1 MPLTMRT
8 FYTLIQAGVNPMAG
22 DKITVGL
29 FMRGADKPRFAWSR
43 SRVRVVRDLMG
54 PDAYRLLMLNLKALH
69 RQCDE
74 EAQLSMGLFSQLP
87 QEDLSKNLLSE
98 PYMEYLSRYSRNL
111 LSFGPLTTI
120 EVEATEEHFQKLYAL
135 LVDDRPGMVKE
146 LPVHD
151 MEKVRKELQI
161 RTKTWVSWD
170 VLITK
175 QELPHL
181 VMPSV
186 KIQFAG
192 DRGKDTERI
201 IGEVVDFEKPEYN
214 LEKQLYELHDVAGAL
229 QHAKRFGMGYI
240 IGDEPNKKD
249 SPQQHSTWTAF
260 RSSGLFQVVP
270 IDESERVDEALRAA
284 GVQPLTIAAEA
295 A

>member
-8 FYTLIQAGVNPMAG
+8 FYTLIQAGINPMAG

-29 FMRGADKPRFAWSR
+29 FMRGLDKPRFAWSR
-43 SRVRVVRDLMG
+43 SRTRVVRDLMG
-54 PDAYRLLMLNLKALH
+54 GDAYRLLMLNLKALH

-74 EAQLSMGLFSQLP
+74 EAQLSMGLFSNLP
-87 QEDLSKNLLSE
+87 QEDVSKDLLTE

-120 EVEATEEHFQKLYAL
+120 DVEATDEHFQKLYAL
-135 LVDDRPGMVKE
+135 LVDDTPDMVKE

-151 MEKVRKELQI
+151 IDKVRTEL
-161 RTKTWVSWD
+161 RTRTQALVTWD
-170 VLITK
+170 VVMTK
-175 QELPHL
+175 AEFPHL

-192 DRGKDTERI
+192 ASGQARI

-229 QHAKRFGMGYI
+229 QRARRFGMGYI
-240 IGDEPNKKD
+240 IGDEPSKMD
-249 SPQQHSTWTAF
+249 SPHQHNTWAAF
-260 RSSGLFQVVP
+260 RGSGLFKVVP
-270 IDESERVDEALRAA
+270 SNESEQVDEALRAG
-284 GVQPLTIAAEA
+284 GVQPLPVAAEA